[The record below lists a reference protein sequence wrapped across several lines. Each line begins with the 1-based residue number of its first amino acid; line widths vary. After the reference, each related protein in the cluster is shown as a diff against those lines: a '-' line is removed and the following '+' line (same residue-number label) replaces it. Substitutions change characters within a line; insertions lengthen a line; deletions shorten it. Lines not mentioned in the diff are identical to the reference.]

1 MQGWPKGL
9 IVLFAFSFLGYVMQ
23 NFWANY
29 LFAKCKSDL
38 YNFLLLGKGSL
49 FWVLGQFILSY
60 VVFAI
65 LLALSFW
72 GMQATSSYSSMLLK
86 RRVIHAS
93 LTAEEYAI
101 HSGKMYQYLNQ
112 DVEALSF
119 LVCNGSAN
127 FFLP

>member
-1 MQGWPKGL
+1 MGEYLLKLKEEGKQYRSLVRLAMQGWSKRL
-9 IVLFAFSFLGYVMQ
+9 IVLFVFSFLGYVMQ

-86 RRVIHAS
+86 
-93 LTAEEYAI
+93 
-101 HSGKMYQYLNQ
+101 
-112 DVEALSF
+112 
-119 LVCNGSAN
+119 
-127 FFLP
+127 